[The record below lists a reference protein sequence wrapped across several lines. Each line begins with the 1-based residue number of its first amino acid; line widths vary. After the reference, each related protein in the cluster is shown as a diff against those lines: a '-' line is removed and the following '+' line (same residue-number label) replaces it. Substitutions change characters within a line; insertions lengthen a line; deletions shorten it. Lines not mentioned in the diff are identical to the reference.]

1 VPKPRVHRR
10 TPKPQ
15 APKAK
20 LVRQTKPLLAVST
33 PVASQG
39 GGPSPTLLIVV
50 FGLALALVGIAA
62 SLLPESAVPYAMRL
76 RLERGRQTIMLVGVT
91 IGVACALVG
100 LLTALLNS

>member
-10 TPKPQ
+10 PTPPP
-15 APKAK
+15 PKAK
-20 LVRQTKPLLAVST
+20 LVKRTKPLLAAST

-39 GGPSPTLLIVV
+39 GGPSPTLLIVG
-50 FGLALALVGIAA
+50 FGLVLALAGIGA

-76 RLERGRQTIMLVGVT
+76 RLERGRQTIMVVGVT

>member
-1 VPKPRVHRR
+1 M
-10 TPKPQ
+10 
-15 APKAK
+15 
-20 LVRQTKPLLAVST
+20 ST

-50 FGLALALVGIAA
+50 FGIAA